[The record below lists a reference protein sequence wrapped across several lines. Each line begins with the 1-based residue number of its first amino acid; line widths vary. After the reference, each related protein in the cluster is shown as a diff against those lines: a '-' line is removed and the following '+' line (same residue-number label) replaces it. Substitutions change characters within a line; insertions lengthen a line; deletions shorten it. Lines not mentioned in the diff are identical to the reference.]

1 MLDKKH
7 AHAFKVEATEGSPK
21 NQGPIGEHVRTFE
34 DEVNSLASKLALTAF
49 QIEGVR
55 QFFEQ
60 RLLPPTDRPS
70 STQETTPPP
79 RSSNEEQP
87 STPQQRR
94 MHM

>member
-1 MLDKKH
+1 M
-7 AHAFKVEATEGSPK
+7 EATEGSPK

-34 DEVNSLASKLALTAF
+34 DEVNSLASKLALTAI

-60 RLLPPTDRPS
+60 RFLPPTDHPS

-79 RSSNEEQP
+79 RSSNEQS